1 MKKAANILKDLEIYL
16 NEILKDTPSI
26 VAVYLFGSYATGK
39 EKAQSDMDLAF
50 LLDAKAYKSDSFEA
64 TGPAHMAA
72 MRIGISFKRETD
84 VVILNSSS
92 VELAYEAVTSG
103 RCVYEAEQDRR
114 LEYEATIRSM
124 YYDFRPFLM
133 ELRSSFLDRL

>member
-1 MKKAANILKDLEIYL
+1 MKESANIIRDLKIYL
-16 NEILKDTPSI
+16 NEIIKDVPSI
-26 VAVYLFGSYATGK
+26 VAVYLFGSYAKGK

-50 LLDAKAYKSDSFEA
+50 LLDEKAYKSDSFEA

-72 MRIGISFKRETD
+72 MRIGIRFKRETD

-92 VELAYEAVTSG
+92 VELAYKAVTSG

-133 ELRSSFLDRL
+133 ELRSSFLERL

>member
-1 MKKAANILKDLEIYL
+1 M
-16 NEILKDTPSI
+16 
-26 VAVYLFGSYATGK
+26 AVYLFGSYVKGK

-50 LLDAKAYKSDSFEA
+50 LLDEKAYRADPFEA
-64 TGPAHMAA
+64 TGPAYMAA
-72 MRIGISFKRETD
+72 MRIRIRFKRETD

-92 VELAYEAVTSG
+92 VELAYEAVTSW

-114 LEYEATIRSM
+114 LEYEITIRSM

-133 ELRSSFLDRL
+133 ELRSSFLERL

>member
-1 MKKAANILKDLEIYL
+1 MKESVNIIRDLKIYL
-16 NEILKDTPSI
+16 NEIIKGAPSI
-26 VAVYLFGSYATGK
+26 LAVYLFGSYAKGK

-50 LLDAKAYKSDSFEA
+50 LLDEKTYKADPFEA
-64 TGPAHMAA
+64 TGPAYMAA
-72 MRIGISFKRETD
+72 MRIGIRFKRETD

-103 RCVYEAEQDRR
+103 RCMYEAEQDRR
-114 LEYEATIRSM
+114 FEYEATIRSM

-133 ELRSSFLDRL
+133 ELRSSFLERL